1 MDDSLYHLPGFEGA
15 RYVCAPPLRK
25 PSDEARL
32 WQALKDGEIQT
43 VSTDHCSFT
52 LKQKELGKDDFT
64 KIPGGMPGVETRGIL
79 MYSEGVAAGRID
91 EARMCRLLSENPA
104 RLYGLYP
111 RKGVLAPG
119 SDADIVVIDPSA
131 EEVITV
137 KDQITN
143 VDYAPFEGR
152 KVKGRIQQ
160 VYLRGELAVD
170 DHQVVQTGLGQYI
183 SRGTYEDC
191 R

>member
-1 MDDSLYHLPGFEGA
+1 M
-15 RYVCAPPLRK
+15 CAPPLRK
-25 PSDEARL
+25 PSDENRL

-52 LKQKELGKDDFT
+52 LKQKELGRDDFT

-91 EARMCRLLSENPA
+91 EAQMCRLLAENPA
-104 RLYGLYP
+104 KLYGLYP

-119 SDADIVVIDPSA
+119 SDADIVVIDPAVSD
-131 EEVITV
+131 VITV
-137 KDQITN
+137 NDQITN
-143 VDYAPFEGR
+143 VDYAPFEGK
-152 KVKGRIQQ
+152 KVTGRIEQ

-170 DHQVVQTGLGQYI
+170 HHQVIQTGLGQYI

>member
-1 MDDSLYHLPGFEGA
+1 M
-15 RYVCAPPLRK
+15 
-25 PSDEARL
+25 
-32 WQALKDGEIQT
+32 
-43 VSTDHCSFT
+43 
-52 LKQKELGKDDFT
+52 
-64 KIPGGMPGVETRGIL
+64 
-79 MYSEGVAAGRID
+79 
-91 EARMCRLLSENPA
+91 
-104 RLYGLYP
+104 
-111 RKGVLAPG
+111 LAPG